1 MRIFDSARR
10 CRDPLAQEH
19 VIEGYEAVMR
29 NRTTVLITHRLE
41 LARRADRI
49 LVISGARVVEEG
61 SPAELIRARGPFYR
75 LFRRELEASPAKT
88 VEARA

>member
-1 MRIFDSARR
+1 
-10 CRDPLAQEH
+10 
-19 VIEGYEAVMR
+19 MR

-49 LVISGARVVEEG
+49 LVISGARIVEDG

-75 LFRRELEASPAKT
+75 LFQRELEAPSAKP
-88 VEARA
+88 VEAGA

>member
-1 MRIFDSARR
+1 MDEATAAL
-10 CRDPLAQEH
+10 DPLAQER

-49 LVISGARVVEEG
+49 LVISDAHVVEEG
-61 SPAELIRARGPFYR
+61 SPAELSRARGPFYR
-75 LFRRELEASPAKT
+75 LFRRELEASSPKP